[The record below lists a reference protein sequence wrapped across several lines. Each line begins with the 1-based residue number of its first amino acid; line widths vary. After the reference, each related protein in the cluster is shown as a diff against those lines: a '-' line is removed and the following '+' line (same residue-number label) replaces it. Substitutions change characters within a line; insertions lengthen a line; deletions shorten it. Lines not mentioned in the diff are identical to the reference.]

1 MNDFSQKNISNESM
15 NYKISIIIPVY
26 NSRKYLEQSID
37 SVLKQTYGNIELL
50 LIDDESSDGSGEI
63 CDRYAG
69 QDSRVRVIHQKNGGC
84 TAASLTGLSAA
95 SGDYCMFVDSDDYV
109 DADMLEEM
117 THHLVGKKGEIVCCN
132 YMLEKSKETIPAIC
146 IAKPGVYEGVG
157 LQTEI
162 KDRLLGNE
170 ERQIPFSRCMKL
182 YEKSV
187 FEGNEKYC
195 DTEIF
200 MGEDFNLVYPALLD
214 CSRLV
219 IMEGSLFY
227 HYRFV
232 ETSMVHRYNP
242 NILENV
248 ERSRSL
254 WQRVSEG
261 KGIKGNAEAMDR
273 EYCLMLILVMK
284 NELRNPDKNYLQRT
298 QEIFTKPEIREK
310 IVNTHLSLTSKSNIL
325 LYLGMRHPNKL
336 LLRILRMIISG
347 YDRLAGK

>member
-109 DADMLEEM
+109 DADMLKEM
-117 THHLVGKKGEIVCCN
+117 TQHLVGKKGEIVCCN

-146 IAKPGVYEGVG
+146 IAKPGVYEGVR

-170 ERQIPFSRCMKL
+170 ERQLPFSRCMKL

-187 FEGNEKYC
+187 FEGNKKYC

-261 KGIKGNAEAMDR
+261 KGVKGNAEAMDR

-310 IVNTHLSLTSKSNIL
+310 IVNTHLSLTIKSNIL

>member
-1 MNDFSQKNISNESM
+1 MKVNSVQNT
-15 NYKISIIIPVY
+15 NYKISIMVPVY
-26 NSRKYLEQSID
+26 NSRKYLEESVNSI
-37 SVLKQTYGNIELL
+37 LKQTYDNIELL

-69 QDSRVRVIHQKNGGC
+69 QDSRVRVIHQKNSGC
-84 TAASLTGLSAA
+84 TAASLTGLKAA
-95 SGDYCMFVDSDDYV
+95 SGDYYMFIDSDDYV
-109 DADMLEEM
+109 DADMLSEM
-117 THHLVGKKGEIVCCN
+117 TKHLAGIKGEIVCCN
-132 YMLEKSKETIPAIC
+132 HILEKSKETIPVIC
-146 IAKPGVYEGVG
+146 PAKPGVYEGDK

-170 ERQIPFSRCMKL
+170 ERQLPFSRCMKL

-195 DTEIF
+195 DTAIYL
-200 MGEDFNLVYPALLD
+200 GEDFNLVYPALLD

-219 IMEGSLFY
+219 IMEDALFY

-232 ETSMVHRYNP
+232 EDSMVHRYNP

-248 ERSRSL
+248 ERVRNF
-254 WQRVSEG
+254 WYRVAEG
-261 KGIKGNAEAMDR
+261 KGIKDNTEAMDR

-284 NELRNPDKNYLQRT
+284 NELRNPDKEYLHRIQD
-298 QEIFTKPEIREK
+298 IFMKLEIREK
-310 IVNTHLSLTSKSNIL
+310 IVNTPLSLTIKSNIL

-336 LLRILRMIISG
+336 IIRILRVIISG
-347 YDRLAGK
+347 YDRAARK